1 MVWPKK
7 KKKLKKKEDK
17 HFKNWYFTW
26 LGGLGPDC
34 SSSSGLQLCD
44 SGEEATVGGHERGC
58 VLSTTSS

>member
-7 KKKLKKKEDK
+7 KIIIKKKINILK
-17 HFKNWYFTW
+17 SGISH
-26 LGGLGPDC
+26 GLEAWGLAA